1 VADGLMA
8 VMTRTGQRRIWEY
21 HNTLR
26 TEGVPFPIVRGM
38 AHDVTERR
46 RAEEALKKSDER

>member
-46 RAEEALKKSDER
+46 RAEEALEKSDER